1 MDAALP
7 PGPRAPRALQMSGWL
22 ARPLWFASQCRARF
36 GDTFTVRIEE
46 RPWVMLADPAAI
58 REVFT
63 APPDLVHA
71 GDANAILRPMLGPSS
86 VLLLDGAEHLHQR
99 RLMLPAFHGARL
111 QRYRDIMVEATD
123 RALAGWRPGD
133 QISLR
138 PHAQAITL
146 EVIVRAVFGVSDS
159 AAHERLRALL
169 SDVLDRLTRVRRMVR
184 IAAAGPNSPRIVA
197 LFRRELADVDAE
209 LHRLIAARRTAAD
222 LAERDDVLSML
233 LLARDEDGRGLSD
246 AELRDELMTLLVAG
260 HETTA
265 NTLAWAFERLSR
277 TPGGLERVA
286 SDAAYAE
293 AAVRETL
300 RLRPVL
306 AVVARRLAT
315 GAPVRGPAPP
325 PAAAAGHRGGRAAAD
340 AGCHDRRP
348 AAARGHRR
356 RAVHPARPPPAR
368 RLPRARRVPPRALP
382 RPPARHVH
390 VDPVRR
396 RRPPLPRRVV
406 RADGARGRAAADRA
420 ARRARAGRRPRAGAP
435 SGDHARP
442 RARRRR
448 PRARAPVAGGRPW
461 SRTSSATSRP
471 ASRRSRSTGSAR
483 CPTSPRRTTGSS
495 GTSRS
500 TSGSRPR
507 SPAGA

>member
-7 PGPRAPRALQMSGWL
+7 PGPRAPRALQMAAWL

-36 GDTFTVRIEE
+36 GDMFTVRIEE

-63 APPDLVHA
+63 MPPDLARA
-71 GDANAILRPMLGPSS
+71 GDANAILRPMLGPTS

-133 QISLR
+133 RIALR

-146 EVIVRAVFGVSDS
+146 EVIVRAVFGVSDA
-159 AAHERLRALL
+159 AAHERLGALL
-169 SDVLDRLTRVRRMVR
+169 ADVLDRLTRVRRMVR

-209 LHRLIAARRTAAD
+209 LRRLIAERRAAPD
-222 LAERDDVLSML
+222 LAERDDVLAML

-265 NTLAWAFERLSR
+265 NSLAWAFERLSR

-286 SDAAYAE
+286 SDGAYAE

-300 RLRPVL
+300 RLRPVI
-306 AVVARRLAT
+306 AVVARRLT
-315 GAPVRGPAPP
+315 R
-325 PAAAAGHRGGRAAAD
+325 AASVGGRALPE
-340 AGCHDRRP
+340 GTVVVPCIVLVHRRP
-348 AAARGHRR
+348 DVYPDPDAFRPERFLDRAPGTYTWIPFGGGIRR
-356 RAVHPARPPPAR
+356 CLGASFAQMELEVVLR
-368 RLPRARRVPPRALP
+368 RIAQRVALAP
-382 RPPARHVH
+382 VGEPE
-390 VDPVRR
+390 PVRR
-396 RRPPLPRRVV
+396 RAITLVP
-406 RADGARGRAAADRA
+406 ARGGEMRVL
-420 ARRARAGRRPRAGAP
+420 ARR
-435 SGDHARP
+435 
-442 RARRRR
+442 
-448 PRARAPVAGGRPW
+448 
-461 SRTSSATSRP
+461 
-471 ASRRSRSTGSAR
+471 
-483 CPTSPRRTTGSS
+483 
-495 GTSRS
+495 
-500 TSGSRPR
+500 
-507 SPAGA
+507 